1 MSRISLILN
10 LKKQLPSAFT
20 STIFSPRESSCALN
34 SVMSAFLPSFFPCEG
49 IEHEREKIRKSN
61 PPALVEDPS
70 AKFWATQVLLPR
82 RASAACGAW
91 PARLLS
97 SSSEP
102 SCCPS
107 RGLGGRRRRRTMAKG
122 GRAQAAQLQNSAGA
136 WREIGH
142 KGRGPGERS
151 AWVGPAQVRLGYVNG
166 LSGPG
171 WDTVPSLIGFPW
183 AVRSPKSEPVVYLP
197 PAVAHGGTVS
207 SHT

>member
-1 MSRISLILN
+1 
-10 LKKQLPSAFT
+10 
-20 STIFSPRESSCALN
+20 
-34 SVMSAFLPSFFPCEG
+34 MSAFLPSFFPCEG

-70 AKFWATQVLLPR
+70 AKFWATEVLLPR

-107 RGLGGRRRRRTMAKG
+107 WGLGGRRRTMARWEVG
-122 GRAQAAQLQNSAGA
+122 AQLHNYRTPPEPGD

-142 KGRGPGERS
+142 EGRGQGERS
-151 AWVGPAQVRLGYVNG
+151 ACTGRYGSVTSMG
-166 LSGPG
+166 
-171 WDTVPSLIGFPW
+171 
-183 AVRSPKSEPVVYLP
+183 
-197 PAVAHGGTVS
+197 
-207 SHT
+207 

>member
-1 MSRISLILN
+1 
-10 LKKQLPSAFT
+10 
-20 STIFSPRESSCALN
+20 
-34 SVMSAFLPSFFPCEG
+34 MSAFLPSFFPCEG

-70 AKFWATQVLLPR
+70 AKFWATEVLLPR

-107 RGLGGRRRRRTMAKG
+107 WGLGGRRRRTMARWEVG
-122 GRAQAAQLQNSAGA
+122 AQLHNYRTPPEPGD
-136 WREIGH
+136 WRDIGH
-142 KGRGPGERS
+142 EGRGQGERS

-171 WDTVPSLIGFPW
+171 WDTVPSLIRFPW